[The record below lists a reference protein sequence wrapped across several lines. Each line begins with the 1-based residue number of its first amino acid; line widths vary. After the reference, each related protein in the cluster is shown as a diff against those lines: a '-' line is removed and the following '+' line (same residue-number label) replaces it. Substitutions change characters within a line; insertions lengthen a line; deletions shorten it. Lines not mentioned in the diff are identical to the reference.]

1 MKNHS
6 TLLTKNFTFAFV
18 LLLALASISGS
29 NASENLPPKL
39 SAVELDALL
48 GEINSMIK
56 TDESLADSFVVKEA
70 TPERIEQFFA
80 APEFAAQPKNIR
92 ENALIF
98 AGKSKLLS
106 FEQPSDIINK
116 VSTWFPQEVTAARA
130 KQELGYFSYL
140 RLYGPYPSWQDEP
153 AAFLTLWNCM
163 PQVAW
168 SIAPTQNPFMGRL
181 NSKLPFMSS
190 TDRQSGEFDFGRCV
204 RERSSYRSSTAIQN
218 NQIIELDPRLLE
230 QERLEMG
237 KRVAPILQTKFA
249 RALAKNRCTKSGADD
264 CVLSLLMWSSLSPDD
279 VNLVRAL
286 QNLESD
292 IAPDS
297 PLPALQTPSAA
308 NPAGYEPRFDEYL
321 RRAAFLRAKL
331 LSVISA
337 KQVWQDSALA
347 ATLQQISHL
356 QQLYGEA
363 LSTLKESWRVNDIYE
378 IGYRN
383 SALDPRYAL
392 SLGIAKTP
400 EVQAVL
406 NATLENIDSEAGCRS
421 VRTTLGDD
429 PVARNRFALRHLI
442 DNPFVCNVQPDW
454 QWLIKDQSEPA
465 QQLRSQYLALLGTHE
480 SGALH
485 ETLLD
490 AFTGAYWGCFS
501 QLDSATPDQT
511 VRPDWWLKI
520 CRAWVSEPQAV
531 SLKLKHS
538 PYTLSQAEQFQ
549 RMALAGIPNTVGS
562 GVLSPQQ
569 DAWLMGLV
577 QGMDA
582 VVMKK
587 MQAFAADLRA
597 RNVVIEHATL
607 WSHPQHR
614 TALISLAV
622 YGGNEAPVLAISP
635 DNFSEIHTADRFS
648 YSRVGGQLAYVSD
661 LDNDGNL
668 EMWLGDTSN
677 FCQQD
682 DTDLQRDL
690 YCKSTTAEMGELYGD
705 TLSYFADTPQ
715 PRNLHAMPSPLLK
728 NVQPIIEPA
737 REENQQCNRL
747 LIAPVLSQKLKIDFG
762 DSSERYNRGAVI
774 DLVCKPHPQHP
785 AQTIVALFYDL
796 PSSNNAN
803 DLEQKGFALAVVD
816 MAAKKVLRLYTD
828 RIEVDGSI
836 RIFGDGGLSL
846 DTPRYNLAPNVRA
859 LGVRMDIGYS
869 PRCAEGG
876 ESNYLSLF
884 VEDGAQLKP
893 ILKNFAMRS
902 WSITDGS
909 NGCGYSENPSYT
921 QEEVNYTLSIS
932 DSVTEGWHDLE
943 LAAHK
948 SITVYGSTVPD
959 SEIAASTPPKTS
971 SLVIGKFRAKNK
983 MYSLDTPAL
992 K

>member
-1 MKNHS
+1 MKNLS
-6 TLLTKNFTFAFV
+6 SPIIFASMLMLLIT
-18 LLLALASISGS
+18 SMSGAI
-29 NASENLPPKL
+29 ASENKPPKL
-39 SAVELDALL
+39 STVELDALL
-48 GEINSMIK
+48 GEIKAMVK
-56 TDESLADSFVVKEA
+56 TDQNLVEAFVVKEA
-70 TPERIEQFFA
+70 TTAHIEQFFA
-80 APEFAAQPKNIR
+80 MPEFAAQPTDIR

-106 FEQPSDIINK
+106 FDKPSDLINK
-116 VSTWFPQEVTAARA
+116 VAAWFPEEVAAVRA
-130 KQELGYFSYL
+130 KQTEFSPYTPL
-140 RLYGPYPSWQDEP
+140 HLYGPYPSWSDES

-163 PQVAW
+163 PRVAW
-168 SIAPTQNPFMGRL
+168 SIASTQNPFMGAL
-181 NSKLPFMSS
+181 NTHNPFMSL
-190 TDRQSGEFDFGRCV
+190 TDYSAGRFDFGRCV
-204 RERSSYRSSTAIQN
+204 RERSSRRSSTVTQN

-230 QERLEMG
+230 QERRDMS
-237 KRVAPILQTKFA
+237 KRVTPILQTKFA
-249 RALAKNRCTKSGADD
+249 RFLANNRCTKTGADD

-279 VNLVRAL
+279 VNLAQAI

-297 PLPALQTPSAA
+297 PLPDLQTPSAA

-331 LSVISA
+331 LSIVSTKNA
-337 KQVWQDSALA
+337 WQDNALP

-356 QQLYGEA
+356 QRLYSEA
-363 LSTLKESWRVNDIYE
+363 LAAVKDSRRINEIYE

-392 SLGIAKTP
+392 SLSITKTP
-400 EVQAVL
+400 EAQAVL
-406 NATLENIDSEAGCRS
+406 NATLENIDSEEGCSIVHAALGKDSAARS
-421 VRTTLGDD
+421 S
-429 PVARNRFALRHLI
+429 FALRHLI
-442 DNPFVCNVQPDW
+442 EHPFVCGVQPDW
-454 QWLIKDQSEPA
+454 QWLAQDKSEPA
-465 QQLRSQYLALLGTHE
+465 QQLRSQYLGLLGTHE

-485 ETLLD
+485 ETLLNV
-490 AFTGAYWGCFS
+490 FTGAYWGCFS
-501 QLDSATPDQT
+501 QLDSASPDQA
-511 VRPDWWLKI
+511 VRPDWWLKT

-538 PYTLSQAEQFQ
+538 PYTLSKAEQFQ
-549 RMALAGIPNTVGS
+549 RVALAGIPNTIGT

-569 DAWLMGLV
+569 DAWLMSLV

-582 VVMKK
+582 AVVQK
-587 MQAFAADLRA
+587 MQVFAADLRA
-597 RNVVIEHATL
+597 RDVVIEHATL

-622 YGGNEAPVLAISP
+622 YGGNEAPALAISP
-635 DNFSEIHTADRFS
+635 DNFSEIHTADRLS
-648 YSRVGGQLAYVSD
+648 YSRVGGQLTYVSD

-668 EMWLGDTSN
+668 EKWLGDTSN
-677 FCQQD
+677 FCRQD

-705 TLSYFADTPQ
+705 TFSYFADTPQ
-715 PRNLHAMPSPLLK
+715 PPNPHVMPSPLLK

-737 REENQQCNRL
+737 REESQQCNSV
-747 LIAPVLSQKLKIDFG
+747 LIGQVLVKKLNIDFG
-762 DSSERYNRGAVI
+762 GGERNRGEVI

-828 RIEVDGSI
+828 SIEVDASI
-836 RIFGDGGLSL
+836 RIFGSVLSI
-846 DTPRYNLAPNVRA
+846 DTARYNLAPGVRA
-859 LGVRMDIGYS
+859 LGVRMNIGYS

-902 WSITDGS
+902 WRITDGS

-932 DSVTEGWHDLE
+932 DSVTEGWHDLA
-943 LAAHK
+943 LT
-948 SITVYGSTVPD
+948 SNRTISVYDGTAQD
-959 SEIAASTPPKTS
+959 NEQTANQPPNS
-971 SLVIGKFRAKNK
+971 SSQVIGKFRAKNK
-983 MYSLDTPAL
+983 IYNLDTTPL
-992 K
+992 R